1 MPWQEVSTVQLR
13 KEFVALA
20 KQDGANVRQLCKRY
34 GISPST
40 AYKWLGRHGR
50 GEGLVDR
57 SRRPHGSPGRSD
69 KAVEQAVVAMRD
81 EHPAW
86 GARKIKHR
94 LETLGQKTPTVST
107 VHAILMRYGRIS
119 ATADATANAA
129 FQRFEHAAPNDL
141 WQMDFKGH
149 FALQQGRCHP
159 LTILDDHSRY
169 NLCLAA
175 CMEESRQMVQAHL
188 IATFRRYGLPWRM
201 TMDNGP
207 PWGSASCTYSRLDVW
222 LMKQGIRVGHSRP
235 YHPQTQGKDERFH
248 RTLRVEVLQGRTFED
263 VPKTQSAFDRW
274 RHVYNHQR
282 PHEALDMGV
291 PAQRYRPALRAYQEH
306 PPAPEYEDPHRVRR
320 VQDGGLVAWKGHD
333 YCVGTAFIGE
343 PVAVRATTD
352 ARVMQVYWSSVLIA
366 CLDLSQHTSQYGREL
381 A

>member
-13 KEFVALA
+13 EEFVALA
-20 KQDGANVRQLCKRY
+20 EQEGANVRQLCKRY

-40 AYKWLGRHGR
+40 AYKWLGRHR
-50 GEGLVDR
+50 KGEALSNR
-57 SRRPHGSPGRSD
+57 SRRPHASPERSD
-69 KAVEQAVVAMRD
+69 EAVEQAVLRLRD
-81 EHPAW
+81 THPAW

-94 LETLGQKTPTVST
+94 LEELGYTMPAVST
-107 VHAILMRYGRIS
+107 VHAILARHGRIS
-119 ATADATANAA
+119 EQAGASATA

-149 FALQQGRCHP
+149 FPLRQGRCHP

-169 NLCLAA
+169 NVCLAA
-175 CMEESRQMVQAHL
+175 CPEESRRTVQAHL

-207 PWGSASCTYSRLDVW
+207 PWGNAGRTYTRLDLW
-222 LMKQGIRVGHSRP
+222 LMKQGIQVGHSRP

-248 RTLRVEVLQGRTFED
+248 RTLKVELLQGRLFED
-263 VPKTQSAFDRW
+263 MSATQIAFDYW
-274 RHVYNHQR
+274 RSVYNHQR
-282 PHEALDMGV
+282 PHEALAMRV
-291 PAQRYRPALRAYQEH
+291 PAQRYRAASREYQELPPALDYG
-306 PPAPEYEDPHRVRR
+306 DPQRVRR
-320 VQDGGLVAWKGHD
+320 VQDGGLVTWKGHD
-333 YCVGTAFIGE
+333 YPVGTAFIGE

-352 ARVMQVYWSSVLIA
+352 ERVMAVYWSSVLIA
-366 CLDLSQHTSQYGREL
+366 RLDLTAHTSEYGRGL